1 MRRVIQLGRRGQALL
16 LVTLSLFAMCGL
28 LGLAIDLGW
37 AYFIKKSAQNA
48 ADAAALAAAY
58 QALNANGE
66 TVTPFPNPGGSGG
79 DCDLSGNLQTACQYA
94 EQNDFNP
101 GGHGGRQKINITAD
115 QGPLTRQDTSIV
127 PSCSPAVLVGC
138 VEYRVT
144 VRTVEAIPQLFSA
157 ILGNSAALSSARS
170 TAAVVQEFV
179 NGSLILLN
187 RNDATEGGIDAVAA
201 PIVVTAGI
209 VVASTLPG
217 TIPKGIAGPVIAM
230 NPVANPGLPDGPQ
243 FLDPMRGYGQPP
255 LPTADPD
262 GQCGKSLCTYAVM
275 GSDMSSSSIFRVGV
289 DSVADTSHDYV
300 GSGLLSGNYVS
311 ATWRPGCGITKCHSV
326 TPSGNQL
333 GIGGTVTFNDSSVT
347 FGYYIFYG
355 GLSVG
360 GGKMLMGP
368 GEYMF
373 VGGGAAGDLTTTN
386 TADIEGTGAILI
398 FSGASG
404 PFTGDITT
412 AAGPTDLYPNLIL
425 TQINSNELLVAA
437 AEMGILAFGPVT
449 LANGPKVN
457 VSGIDPTSPSI
468 PQNLVPF
475 GGIVMWQDQANST
488 VKYLP
493 DGNIDLSCGGINS
506 PCPKTVGNPVIN
518 VQALSNLGFTG
529 TIYQPRGASINVG
542 SGVLQ
547 GNLQV
552 ITGAVTGGGGVNL
565 TPPANLNLRLRRR
578 VVALIE

>member
-1 MRRVIQLGRRGQALL
+1 
-16 LVTLSLFAMCGL
+16 MCGL

-37 AYFIKKSAQNA
+37 AYFVKKSAQNA

-58 QALNANGE
+58 QALAANGE

-101 GGHGGRQKINITAD
+101 GGHGGRQKINIVAD
-115 QGPLTRQDTSIV
+115 QGPLRRLDGSIV
-127 PSCSPAVLVGC
+127 PSCAPAVLVGC

-144 VRTVEAIPQLFSA
+144 VRTVETIPQLFSA

-170 TAAVVQEFV
+170 TAAVVQEYV

-187 RNDATEGGIDAVAA
+187 RNDATEVLPNGAGIDAVAS
-201 PIVVTAGI
+201 PIGVTAGI
-209 VVASTLPG
+209 VVASALPAA
-217 TIPKGIAGPVIAM
+217 IPKGIGGPIIAM
-230 NPVANPGLPDGPQ
+230 SPLASPGVPDGPQ
-243 FLDPMRGYGQPP
+243 FLDPMRGYGQPS

-275 GSDMSSSSIFRVGV
+275 GVDMSSSSIFRVGV
-289 DSVADTSHDYV
+289 DGVADTSRDYGGG
-300 GSGLLSGNYVS
+300 GSPTLPSGNYVPS
-311 ATWRPGCGITKCHSV
+311 TWAPGCSISGCHSV
-326 TPSGNQL
+326 RPVNQL
-333 GIGGTVTFNDSSVT
+333 TIGGAGTVTFNDSSVP
-347 FGYYIFYG
+347 FGYYLFYG
-355 GLSVG
+355 GLSVTG
-360 GGKMLMGP
+360 GTMLMGP
-368 GEYMF
+368 GEYVF
-373 VGGGAAGDLTTTN
+373 VGGGAAGNFTTSN

-398 FSGASG
+398 SIGASG
-404 PFTGDITT
+404 PFTGDVRT
-412 AAGPTDLYPNLIL
+412 AAGPVDLYPNLL

-437 AEMGILAFGPVT
+437 AEAGTLAFGQVT
-449 LANGPKVN
+449 VANGPKVN

-468 PQNLVPF
+468 PQNLIPF

-506 PCPKTVGNPVIN
+506 PCPKAVANPVLS
-518 VQALSNLGFTG
+518 VQALGNLGFTG
-529 TIYQPRGASINVG
+529 TIYQPRGAWINVG
-542 SGVLQ
+542 PGTLR

-565 TPPANLNLRLRRR
+565 APPANINLRLRRR